1 MLNKD
6 VFCVSHPNMLYFIT
20 QQSTLHQNPREEADL
35 LKEYRFG
42 AREVM
47 HLIDL
52 HCILQRDLQLHSA
65 LAKM

>member
-1 MLNKD
+1 
-6 VFCVSHPNMLYFIT
+6 MLYFIT